1 MQITFNP
8 LDQEDFGHVVNFMK
22 AMGAIQTMVPNEEPS
37 VPETVADVAAAQ
49 TETAQTAV
57 APELDPRIGLE
68 LDANGTPWLEAVHAG
83 TKKQD
88 KDGVWKK
95 RRGVDDDVKLKAE
108 AEARA
113 RLAATPA
120 PAVPNEPAGDAV
132 ANPATAFP
140 TAAPEV
146 ETAPVMP
153 GAAMPGAAM
162 PGLPGGEPPVAPPCT
177 LEELGALYTQAV
189 EADLVNSETIMAV
202 YQEAGI
208 TDPTQIQ
215 SNDAGRAQ
223 VAQILRAKLGQ

>member
-8 LDQEDFGHVVNFMK
+8 LDPEDFTNVVNFMQ
-22 AMGAIQTMVPNEEPS
+22 AMGAIQTMVPTEQSPA
-37 VPETVADVAAAQ
+37 PETVADVAAVQ
-49 TETAQTAV
+49 TEAVQAEV

-113 RLAATPA
+113 RLAATPE

-132 ANPATAFP
+132 ADPATAFP
-140 TAAPEV
+140 TAAPV
-146 ETAPVMP
+146 AETAP
-153 GAAMPGAAM
+153 AMPGVAM
-162 PGLPGGEPPVAPPCT
+162 PGLPGGEPPAPPVAPPCT
-177 LEELGALYTQAV
+177 LEELGALYSQAV
-189 EADLVNSETIMAV
+189 DAGLVTSETIMDV
-202 YQEAGI
+202 YKEAGI
-208 TDPTQIQ
+208 ANPTEIQ

-223 VAQILRAKLGQ
+223 VAQILRIKLGQ